1 MIVLKL
7 RGARQ
12 RQKAKTGHCEGAKLY
27 GTLPGEAEVVE
38 RMKTL
43 RVGGIGFDKIAATLN
58 AAGIKPR
65 RGKQW
70 WGLAVN
76 KILTRESKGLRR
88 RQATRS
94 RIASH

>member
-12 RQKAKTGHCEGAKLY
+12 RQKAKTGRCEGAKAY

-38 RMKTL
+38 RMKEL
-43 RVGGIGFDKIAATLN
+43 RAAGLGFDKIAAALN
-58 AAGIKPR
+58 AEGIKPR

-76 KILTRESKGLRR
+76 KILTRSN
-88 RQATRS
+88 
-94 RIASH
+94 